1 MVYYITTLLVYAG
14 VDAIAC
20 LGLSQQ
26 FGVAGVTNFGFII
39 FQAAGAYTA
48 GVLSLPDAS
57 SNGGFQSYI
66 GGLNLP
72 FPLPWIG
79 AAIVGG
85 LLAVPFSAIVGRR
98 LRGDFAAVGLLVT
111 AVMFNLLVTNY
122 TPLFNGAA
130 GLSLVP
136 SPLQGSFD
144 PQSAGYQWV
153 YGAAAVALALAV
165 YWFVTRI
172 TESPWGRTMRAMR
185 DNDVVADSLGKNLR
199 SLRTSSLIIGGAI
212 AGLSGGV
219 LVGFI
224 NLWDPQAWGYA
235 ETVVL
240 FAAVI
245 IGGLGNHRGAML
257 GALLVPVAFEEA
269 TRYIPP
275 VPGNPNLIPALQWV
289 VIGLLI
295 MLFLWFRPEGI
306 LPERRRRILGP
317 AGALPDEPGEPSV
330 AGAAAQPAGSASAP
344 GTASPVPAGSA
355 AGHSSTVPAGSAA
368 GPPSTVPA
376 GSAGAP
382 PGPAGENE
390 IILECRG
397 LSRSFDGVRAVDNV
411 SMAFQRGRLTG
422 IIGPNGAGKST
433 VLAMLAGTL
442 PPTGGQIL
450 LRGNDVTG
458 LPAYRRARQG
468 LVRTFQLASEFKR
481 LTVMENLLAAIPGQR
496 GESFKGAM
504 LGRRY
509 WGAQEAEGIA
519 RAHATLERFGLLAL
533 ADRYAGEL
541 SGGQRRLVEIMRAL
555 MTDPEVL
562 LLDEPMAGVHPRLAH
577 EIGMLLVSLCAEG
590 MTVIMVEHELSIMDE
605 FCDPVFVLAEGN
617 VLASGTMAAL
627 RTQEEVVEAYLVG

>member
-1 MVYYITTLLVYAG
+1 MIYYITNLLVYAG
-14 VDAIAC
+14 VDALAC

-26 FGVAGVTNFGFII
+26 FGVGGVTNFGFII

-48 GVLSLPDAS
+48 GVLSLPPDSA
-57 SNGGFQSYI
+57 NGAFQKYVL
-66 GGLNLP
+66 GLNLP

-85 LLAVPFSAIVGRR
+85 LLAVPFAAIVGRR

-111 AVMFNLLVTNY
+111 AVMFNLLVTNFV
-122 TPLFNGAA
+122 PLFNGAA

-153 YGAAAVALALAV
+153 YSAVALLLAGAV
-165 YWFVTRI
+165 YWFVSRI
-172 TESPWGRTMRAMR
+172 TNSPYGRTLRAAR
-185 DNDVVADSLGKNLR
+185 DNDLVADSLGKNLR
-199 SLRTSSLIIGGAI
+199 SLRTSSLVIGGAI

-245 IGGLGNHRGAML
+245 IGGLGNHRGAVL
-257 GALLVPVAFEEA
+257 GAILVPVAFEEA

-289 VIGLLI
+289 VIGCLI
-295 MLFLWFRPEGI
+295 LAFLWFRPQGI
-306 LPERRRRILGP
+306 LPERRRKLATRAPGDPLPEDAP
-317 AGALPDEPGEPSV
+317 AALP
-330 AGAAAQPAGSASAP
+330 AAAASAEPFGAQVTGDGQRTDAARP
-344 GTASPVPAGSA
+344 GADV
-355 AGHSSTVPAGSAA
+355 
-368 GPPSTVPA
+368 
-376 GSAGAP
+376 
-382 PGPAGENE
+382 
-390 IILECRG
+390 ILECRD
-397 LSRSFDGVRAVDNV
+397 LVRSFDGVRVVQGV

-442 PPTGGQIL
+442 APTGGQVL
-450 LRGNDVTG
+450 FRGQDVTQ
-458 LPAYRRARQG
+458 LPAYRRARLG
-468 LVRTFQLASEFKR
+468 VVRTFQLASEFKR
-481 LTVMENLLAAIPGQR
+481 LTVLENLLAAIPEQR
-496 GESFKGAM
+496 GDSFRDAV

-509 WGAQEAEGIA
+509 WGAAEREAIE
-519 RAHATLERFGLLAL
+519 RAQMMLDRFGLLGL
-533 ADRYAGEL
+533 ADRYAGDL

-555 MTDPEVL
+555 MAAPDVL

-577 EIGMLLVSLCAEG
+577 DLGMRLVGLTEQG
-590 MTVIMVEHELSIMDE
+590 TTIVMVEHELSIMDE
-605 FCDPVFVLAEGN
+605 FCDPVYVLADGQVLAE
-617 VLASGTMAAL
+617 GTMAAL
-627 RTQEEVVEAYLVG
+627 RTREEVVEAYLVG